1 MTLIGMKSRIKSERI
16 LLEINLWGVSEI
28 LIFENLVFYSKK
40 LEFLEGKQ
48 VVRTVDGM

>member
-1 MTLIGMKSRIKSERI
+1 MSSRIKSERI
-16 LLEINLWGVSEI
+16 LLEIYGGVSEI

-40 LEFLEGKQ
+40 SEFFEGKQ

>member
-1 MTLIGMKSRIKSERI
+1 MKSRIKSERI
-16 LLEINLWGVSEI
+16 LLEIYGVSEI

-40 LEFLEGKQ
+40 SEFFEGKQ